1 MTALMSFFW
10 PLGSLSTKEEV
21 QNPSVTGR
29 TGAQCMPCQESPLS
43 LPREHKKNP
52 LKVEAFKDL
61 RAGRSLKTSESWIFL
76 TF

>member
-10 PLGSLSTKEEV
+10 PLGSLSTEEEV
-21 QNPSVTGR
+21 QHPVTGR
-29 TGAQCMPCQESPLS
+29 TGAQCMPYQESPLS

-61 RAGRSLKTSESWIFL
+61 RAGRSLKISESWIFL
-76 TF
+76 TL